1 MPYALGADFDRCANL
16 FPEPAP
22 YGEDAKYDPVYLD
35 LRAEVQKLTAAS
47 SLDSGVDWKS
57 LKAWSLE
64 ILGEKSKDLTVACY
78 LTLGL
83 FQLDGYAGLADGI
96 ALLTKMMRDDWDGMF
111 PASARPRTRAV
122 ALEWLIS
129 RLAPFIEDRA
139 PTAEEATV
147 FAEVRTELPALQEIV
162 RQKLMHEAPGFGD
175 LTAALSGHAASVP
188 AAAPAA
194 EGGGVTPATP
204 EPAAATPPP
213 QAAPAAPSPAA
224 TPPPIPVAAG
234 TPAGDIAEQIRPL
247 VTALRQ
253 ADPLSPLPYRLLRAL
268 KWEAVQAL
276 PPAENGT
283 TRIPPP
289 RREQKDSLERLYAAG
304 AWAELLTTAEG
315 LFQDGVGTFWLDLQ
329 RYSALALLGMDP
341 AHGKRAAQAIQHET
355 AALLTRLPDLP
366 ALHFAD
372 RTLPAPSGKPSEKT
386 VEHTPFASEAT
397 RQWIESEVL
406 AKDEPAG
413 EALPFFVTA
422 VSPAGPALAPEDAQK
437 AQELL
442 AKGQTP
448 AGLSLLQAAVRKATG
463 ERDRFRAR
471 LAAARVCLQAN
482 QAAWARGLL
491 EDLEVESE
499 SFRFDVWDPE
509 TALELYQLLAI
520 TTARP
525 AKKGGPADPEAA
537 RVKLEELR
545 KKILR
550 LDLAAAAALEEA
562 LRR

>member
-16 FPEPAP
+16 FPAPAP
-22 YGEDAKYDPVYLD
+22 YGEDVKYDAVYLD
-35 LRAEVQKLTAAS
+35 LRAEVQKLTAVS
-47 SLDSGVDWKS
+47 SLDGGIDWKS
-57 LKAWSLE
+57 IRAWGIS
-64 ILGEKSKDLTVACY
+64 ILGEKSKDLTVASY
-78 LTLGL
+78 LTLAL
-83 FQLDGYAGLADGI
+83 FQLDGYGGLADGI

-111 PASARPRTRAV
+111 PPSARPRTRAV

-129 RLAPFIEDRA
+129 RLAPFVEERA
-139 PTAEEATV
+139 PTAEEAAV
-147 FAEVRTELPALQEIV
+147 FAEIRTQLPALQEIV

-175 LTAALSGHAASVP
+175 LSAALSGHEAAVPAPSAGGEAAAAASGPPAQAPSTPTGAPAPQTAPPPP
-188 AAAPAA
+188 AA
-194 EGGGVTPATP
+194 
-204 EPAAATPPP
+204 
-213 QAAPAAPSPAA
+213 
-224 TPPPIPVAAG
+224 IAAG
-234 TPAGDIAEQIRPL
+234 TPAGGIAEQIRPL

-268 KWEAVQAL
+268 KWETVQAL
-276 PPAENGT
+276 PPAEAGI

-289 RREQKDSLERLYAAG
+289 RREQKESLERLHAAG
-304 AWAELLTTAEG
+304 AWADLLTTAEG

-329 RYSALALLGMDP
+329 RYAAVALEGLDP
-341 AHGKRAAQAIQHET
+341 VQGKRAAQAIGRET
-355 AALLTRLPDLP
+355 AGLLARLPDLP
-366 ALHFAD
+366 TLHFAD
-372 RTLPAPSGKPSEKT
+372 RNHPAPAGKPNEKT
-386 VEHTPFASEAT
+386 VERTPFASEAT
-397 RQWIESEVL
+397 QQWIENEVL
-406 AKDEPAG
+406 AKDEPAS
-413 EALPFFVTA
+413 ADLPFLVTTA
-422 VSPAGPALAPEDAQK
+422 SPTGPALAPEDARK

-442 AKGQTP
+442 AKGQLT
-448 AGLSLLQAAVRKATG
+448 AGLALLQTAVRQAPG

-482 QAAWARGLL
+482 QAGWARGLL
-491 EDLEVESE
+491 EDLQVESE
-499 SFRFDVWDPE
+499 SFRFEEWDPE

-545 KKILR
+545 KKVLR